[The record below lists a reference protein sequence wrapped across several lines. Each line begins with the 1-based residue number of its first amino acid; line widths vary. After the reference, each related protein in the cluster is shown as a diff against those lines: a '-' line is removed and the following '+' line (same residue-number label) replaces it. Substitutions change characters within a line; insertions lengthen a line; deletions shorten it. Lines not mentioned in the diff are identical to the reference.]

1 MEKWRGTLERE
12 IEFIGQRQHVENTK
26 SAAHQCLSASR
37 IPGEAET
44 RLEVSQRRI
53 PKERRTRTRCS
64 GGQILQV
71 GNAVM
76 RFGGHGHH
84 LIAQSGV
91 EDKVHPQPDIILDV
105 GACESFT
112 QSDIGHGR
120 RLDSLEDFGLIG
132 QETSERI
139 EAKVTIYV
147 TEGK

>member
-1 MEKWRGTLERE
+1 MEKWGGTVERE
-12 IEFIGQRQHVENTK
+12 IEVIGQRQHVENTK
-26 SAAHQCLSASR
+26 SAAHQRLSASR

-64 GGQILQV
+64 VGQILQV

-91 EDKVHPQPDIILDV
+91 EDKVPPQPDIILDV
-105 GACESFT
+105 GAGEGFT
-112 QSDIGHGR
+112 EAAIGPGP
-120 RLDSLEDFGLIG
+120 RLDSLDDFWPIC
-132 QETSERI
+132 QETS
-139 EAKVTIYV
+139 K
-147 TEGK
+147 